1 MLSYF
6 RPEGLVL
13 VITGNGKGERAMKC
27 PVCGKGELLPVDDI
41 LSEIEGLAFVERGH
55 RCTVCGEEF
64 VDEADSQ
71 RTIKVARRL
80 GIWGEPLRLRRK
92 LSQSGRGVVLRIP
105 EDLRQSMGLKGTE
118 SIALSK
124 IGSKKIL
131 LEVEAK

>member
-1 MLSYF
+1 
-6 RPEGLVL
+6 
-13 VITGNGKGERAMKC
+13 MKC

>member
-1 MLSYF
+1 
-6 RPEGLVL
+6 
-13 VITGNGKGERAMKC
+13 MKC
-27 PVCGKGELLPVDDI
+27 PVCGKGDLQLVDDI

-55 RCTVCGEEF
+55 RCSACGEEF
-64 VDEADSQ
+64 VDEADSN

-92 LSQSGRGVVLRIP
+92 LSHSGRGLVLRIP

-118 SIALSK
+118 SVSLSK
-124 IGSKKIL
+124 IGSRKIL